1 MNRRLE
7 SSEKFR
13 QDDGSLSIL
22 QSTEGIYESRGTNS
36 GKLSNLFTEEVVV
49 NRKNYLGC
57 T

>member
-36 GKLSNLFTEEVVV
+36 GKLSNLFTEEVFV